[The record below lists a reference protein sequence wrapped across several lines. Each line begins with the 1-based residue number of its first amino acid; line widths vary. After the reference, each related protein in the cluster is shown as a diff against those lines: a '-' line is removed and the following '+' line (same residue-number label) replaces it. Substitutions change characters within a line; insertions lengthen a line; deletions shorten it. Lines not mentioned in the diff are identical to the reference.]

1 MSAPTPVAAT
11 VAGRETPVPPPATLL
26 LGLGNTLFGDEGL
39 GIRALER
46 LLERHRLPPGV
57 AALDGGVL
65 GLELLAHVEGAT
77 HLLVID
83 AVQTGRAPGALI
95 RLEGGDIQAA
105 LTLKL
110 SMHQVGF
117 QEVLAMSALRGTTPP
132 RLVVWGIEPVTLE
145 TGLDL
150 SAAVAAR
157 LDDLVEAVVGELQ
170 QWGVTLAPQRAD
182 AGAGRDFPS
191 HPADSA
197 RE

>member
-1 MSAPTPVAAT
+1 M
-11 VAGRETPVPPPATLL
+11 EPAIVL

-95 RLEGGDIQAA
+95 RLEGGDIQAP

-132 RLVVWGIEPVTLE
+132 RLVVWGIEPATLE
-145 TGLDL
+145 TSLDL
-150 SAAVAAR
+150 SEVVAAR
-157 LDDLVEAVVGELQ
+157 LDALVEAVVDELQ

-182 AGAGRDFPS
+182 AGAGDRDFPS

>member
-1 MSAPTPVAAT
+1 MQ
-11 VAGRETPVPPPATLL
+11 PAMVL

-46 LLERHRLPPGV
+46 LLERYRLPPEV

-83 AVQTGRAPGALI
+83 AVQTGRAPGTLV
-95 RLEGGDIQAA
+95 RLEGEDIQAVLA
-105 LTLKL
+105 LKL

-132 RLVVWGIEPVTLE
+132 RLVVWGMEPATLE

-150 SAAVAAR
+150 SETVAAR
-157 LDDLVEAVVGELQ
+157 LDHLVEAVVGELRR
-170 QWGVTLAPQRAD
+170 WGLTPVPDRAA
-182 AGAGRDFPS
+182 AGSVVFDPFGLDRAYRAASSG
-191 HPADSA
+191 
-197 RE
+197 E

>member
-1 MSAPTPVAAT
+1 VSAPTPAIAAVAD
-11 VAGRETPVPPPATLL
+11 REIPVPSPTTLL

-39 GIRALER
+39 GIWALER
-46 LLERHRLPPGV
+46 LLERYRLPPEV

-83 AVQTGRAPGALI
+83 AVQTGRVPGTLV

-105 LTLKL
+105 LALKL

-132 RLVVWGIEPVTLE
+132 RLVVWGMEPATLE

-150 SAAVAAR
+150 SETVAAR
-157 LDDLVEAVVGELQ
+157 LDHLVEAVVDELHH
-170 QWGVTLAPQRAD
+170 WGIAPVPNRA
-182 AGAGRDFPS
+182 AG
-191 HPADSA
+191 SA
-197 RE
+197 SPDLLS